1 MDYKQQKF
9 EGAFETPQMP
19 NGKYQKKA
27 KKKEITARTQI
38 NDSAQYTENL
48 RCFTCNYK
56 YLFLIMVIKKF

>member
-27 KKKEITARTQI
+27 KKKR
-38 NDSAQYTENL
+38 
-48 RCFTCNYK
+48 NYSK
-56 YLFLIMVIKKF
+56 NSNK

>member
-27 KKKEITARTQI
+27 KKR
-38 NDSAQYTENL
+38 
-48 RCFTCNYK
+48 NYSK
-56 YLFLIMVIKKF
+56 NSNK